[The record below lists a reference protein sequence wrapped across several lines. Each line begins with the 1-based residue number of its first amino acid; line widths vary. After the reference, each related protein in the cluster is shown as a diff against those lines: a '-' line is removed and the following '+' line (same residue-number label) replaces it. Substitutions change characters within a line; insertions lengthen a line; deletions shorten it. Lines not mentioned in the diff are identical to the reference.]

1 MAKNTSARSAGH
13 MDEDSREERAS
24 KDERMQETNPDPALF
39 SEHVDDDAWKSPM
52 NLTAPPPR
60 PGYTQRWVRVA
71 VQSEA
76 DVTNLAKSFRQ
87 GFRPRRIDSVED
99 PSAYS
104 SISHGEHAGVI
115 GVHGMILCERP
126 VAVDQRHRDYL
137 RQLTDHQTR
146 AVTSDLEKIEH
157 KDMPITI
164 EMTSRTERG
173 KRPKVAPDAP
183 TEST

>member
-1 MAKNTSARSAGH
+1 MAKALTPRTSGH
-13 MDEDSREERAS
+13 MDEGLRDERGS
-24 KDERMQETNPDPALF
+24 QDERMRETDPETALF
-39 SEHVDDDAWKSPM
+39 SEKVDDDAWKSPM
-52 NLTAPPPR
+52 NLQAPPPR

-76 DVTNLAKSFRQ
+76 DVSNMARSFRQ
-87 GFRPRRIDSVED
+87 GFRPRRIDTVED
-99 PSAYS
+99 RSAYS

-126 VAVDQRHRDYL
+126 VTVDKRHREYI
-137 RQLTDHQTR
+137 RSRTDLQSQ
-146 AVTSDLEKIEH
+146 AVISDLEKVER
-157 KDMPITI
+157 KDMPISI

-183 TEST
+183 TDT